1 MLLVVG
7 KILRPHG
14 IRGELVVDVRTDE
27 PEARLSVG
35 SAFDV
40 GPAEDRLGS
49 RVGPRLT
56 IDSIRWHHGRPLI
69 FFKEVPDRDA
79 AEEMRGLLLWVDS
92 ESIAP
97 PEDPDE
103 FHDHQLV
110 GLTVATVAGEVVG
123 SVARIDHGPGADLL
137 VVRKNDGATSLV
149 PFVRAIVPTV
159 DIAGGRV
166 VIDPPGGLLEL

>member
-7 KILRPHG
+7 RILRPHG
-14 IRGELVVDVRTDE
+14 IRGELVVNPHSDE

-35 SAFDV
+35 STLDV

-49 RVGPRLT
+49 PVGPTLT
-56 IDSIRWHHGRPLI
+56 IDSVRWHQGRPLI
-69 FFKEVPDRDA
+69 FFAEVPDRTT
-79 AEEMRGLLLWVDS
+79 AELMRGQLLWVDAA
-92 ESIAP
+92 SIP
-97 PEDPDE
+97 PPADPEE

-110 GLTVATVAGEVVG
+110 GLSVVTVGGEAVG
-123 SVARIDHGPGADLL
+123 SVAGIDHGPGSDLL
-137 VVRKNDGATSLV
+137 VVRKNDGSRSLV

-159 DIAGGRV
+159 DVAGGRV

>member
-7 KILRPHG
+7 RILRPHG

-49 RVGPRLT
+49 LVGPKLT

-69 FFKEVPDRDA
+69 FFAEVPDRTT
-79 AEEMRGLLLWVDS
+79 AEQLRGLLLWVDS
-92 ESIAP
+92 ATIAP

-103 FHDHQLV
+103 YHDHQLV
-110 GLTVATVAGEVVG
+110 GLTVATAAGEVVG

-137 VVRKNDGATSLV
+137 VVRKKDGATALV

-159 DIAGGRV
+159 DVAGGRI